1 MATGVNERALVR
13 KLAWRTLPLILLS
26 YFVAV
31 IDRGNISFAA
41 ATMNADL
48 GFSETI
54 YGFGA
59 SAFFLGYSLLEV
71 PSNLLLARFG
81 ARVWLARIMLT
92 WGVISILTA
101 FVHTPWQFY
110 AMRFALGVA
119 EAGFYP
125 GAILYLS
132 SWFPGEHR
140 AWAISRFYISLPLS
154 YVVMGSIAAPLLGM
168 HGLAGLH
175 GWQWLLIVEG
185 VPSVLLALVLIAALP
200 DRPAT
205 ARWLSVAERSWL
217 EGTLAREA
225 AEAGAPS
232 HNLLRALAN
241 PFVLMLGMANALN
254 YVAINAI
261 AFSAPKLLAAGT
273 GYDVAGVGRVVSTAG
288 FTIALGLL
296 VVSSL
301 AGKTIA
307 RTLMTYSGFM
317 VVAAAG
323 LAVLWLG
330 GSPISTIAG
339 YILFFA
345 AAQTAGMLPLAVV
358 SRLIPEG
365 DRPGGLAMANTIS
378 QGGAF
383 FGPIT
388 WGALAD
394 ATGSYQLGVA
404 LLIPLS
410 LGAAMMAQLVRL
422 RAQRLPVA
430 G

>member
-1 MATGVNERALVR
+1 MTAGMNERALIR
-13 KLAWRTLPLILLS
+13 KIAWRTLPLILLS
-26 YFVAV
+26 YFVALV
-31 IDRGNISFAA
+31 DRSNISFAA
-41 ATMNADL
+41 VTMNADL

-54 YGFGA
+54 YNFGA

-110 AMRFALGVA
+110 TMRFALGVA

-125 GAILYLS
+125 GVILYLS
-132 SWFPGEHR
+132 TWFPGEHR
-140 AWAISRFYISLPLS
+140 AWAISRFYIALPLS
-154 YVVMGSIAAPLLGM
+154 YVVMGSIAAPLLAMNGWQ
-168 HGLAGLH
+168 GLH

-185 VPSVLLALVLIAALP
+185 VPSVLLAFLLIAALP
-200 DRPAT
+200 DRPET
-205 ARWLSVAERSWL
+205 AHWLNEGERGWL
-217 EGTLAREA
+217 GGKLAHEA
-225 AEAGAPS
+225 AAAGAAS
-232 HNLLRALAN
+232 HNILRALTN
-241 PFVLMLGMANALN
+241 PFVLMLGAANALN

-261 AFSAPKLLAAGT
+261 VFSAPKLLAQGT
-273 GYDVAGVGRVVSTAG
+273 GFDMAGVGRVVSAG
-288 FTIALGLL
+288 GIAIALGLL
-296 VVSSL
+296 SVSVLS
-301 AGKTIA
+301 GRTTA
-307 RTLMTYSGFM
+307 RTLVIYAGFM
-317 VVAAAG
+317 ALAAAG
-323 LAVLWLG
+323 LALLWLG
-330 GSPISTIAG
+330 GSGASTMGG
-339 YILFFA
+339 YVVFIA

-365 DRPGGLAMANTIS
+365 DRPAGLAMANTIS

-383 FGPIT
+383 FGPFT
-388 WGALAD
+388 WGLLAD

-410 LGAAMMAQLVRL
+410 LAAAGVALVV
-422 RAQRLPVA
+422 RARVRP